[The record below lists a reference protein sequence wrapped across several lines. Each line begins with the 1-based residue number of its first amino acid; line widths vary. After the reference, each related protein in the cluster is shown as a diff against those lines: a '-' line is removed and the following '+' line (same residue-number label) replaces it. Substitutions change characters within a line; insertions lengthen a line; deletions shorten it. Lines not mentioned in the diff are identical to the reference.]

1 MGSPVKQTL
10 LWFRNA
16 VIRPPGPF
24 NMRLG
29 IRSAISTLVLT
40 SIVVSAVGVH
50 LLWWRTA
57 QQVSQTLASTIND
70 QIVSAVGDELQSVT
84 TEARSSMLAVR
95 TLLAEKVFDPRDAR
109 KREVVFRSQ
118 LLSQPTISWVAL
130 AWPDGSFFAGH
141 KLGNSIIEMLEIT
154 PDHKMRINRYEFV
167 GNDLRLKATWTED
180 TDYSV
185 TDQEWFKVARETN
198 DEYWSTLTTHPR
210 GERLAAAFS
219 APLDIDKKPAGVL
232 AIIIE
237 LTRVSN
243 FLSQLTVGKS
253 AGAFILERDGKVV
266 ASPDP
271 DASELME
278 LKTDH
283 PLLPVAV
290 EAIRSADSAY
300 EPGEGQPFNTTVTR
314 DGKAYQAVI
323 TPISF
328 PGWSLVT
335 VVPESEFLG
344 PVQMT
349 IRNLLI
355 GLAVLIVFAGL
366 LSAWLAQRLI
376 GAPLIKVVNEI
387 RHVER
392 FDLDKVRRHPS
403 RLAEIEN
410 LSGAIGDMAQ
420 GLAAF
425 RKYIPADLVKRLIS
439 DGNGA
444 RLGGAVRPMS
454 VMFIDL
460 AGFTGMSE
468 RLGDRI
474 IPLLS
479 RYFDSVSAEIQKH
492 NGTIDKFIGDAV
504 MAFWGAPSPNPDHAA
519 DCCRAALASR
529 RAIEQAGLVDDH
541 GRAVKIRIGINSGD
555 MLVGNIGSEVRLNY
569 TVIGDAVN
577 IASRLEGTNKVY
589 GSTIIIGP
597 ETRRLAGNR
606 VVVRELDR
614 LAVYGRAGGLQI
626 YELLGMAGEFDEAV
640 EWVAR
645 YEAGLA
651 AWRARDFT
659 AAIGAFEK
667 VLEIRKDDAAS
678 SMMVERCRQQLENPA
693 GEDWDGT
700 TVARTK

>member
-1 MGSPVKQTL
+1 
-10 LWFRNA
+10 
-16 VIRPPGPF
+16 
-24 NMRLG
+24 MRIG
-29 IRSAISTLVLT
+29 IRSAISALVLT

-57 QQVSQTLASTIND
+57 QQVSQTLADTIND
-70 QIVSAVGDELQSVT
+70 QIVSAVGDELQSIT
-84 TEARSSMLAVR
+84 SEARSSMLAVR
-95 TLLAEKVFDPRDAR
+95 TLLVEKVFDPRDAG
-109 KREVVFRSQ
+109 KREVVFLSQ
-118 LLSQPTISWVAL
+118 LRSQPTISWVAF
-130 AWPDGSFFAGH
+130 AWPDGAFFAGH
-141 KLGNSIIEMLEIT
+141 KLGDGVIEMLEIT
-154 PDHKMRINRYEFV
+154 GDRKIRINRYEYV
-167 GNDLRLKATWTED
+167 SDDIRLKASRVED
-180 TDYSV
+180 TNYSV
-185 TDQEWFKVARETN
+185 TDQEWFREAIRSN
-198 DEYWSTLTTHPR
+198 DEHWSTLTTHPN
-210 GERLAAAFS
+210 GERLAAAFAS
-219 APLDIDKKPAGVL
+219 PIEIDQKPAGVI

-253 AGAFILERDGKVV
+253 AGAFILERDGRVV
-266 ASPDP
+266 ASPDAN
-271 DASELME
+271 ASEVNA

-283 PLLPVAV
+283 PLFPVAV
-290 EAIRSADSAY
+290 DAIRQAGSAY
-300 EPGEGQPFNTTVTR
+300 NPGEGEVFRSQVSR
-314 DGKAYQAVI
+314 DGKVYQAVL

-349 IRNLLI
+349 IRKLVI
-355 GLAVLIVFAGL
+355 GLAALIVFAGL

-376 GAPLIKVVNEI
+376 AAPLIKVVGEI

-392 FDLDKVRRHPS
+392 FDLDKVERHPS
-403 RLAEIEN
+403 RLTEIEN

-425 RKYIPADLVKRLIS
+425 GKYIPADLVKRLIS

-479 RYFDSVSAEIQKH
+479 RYFDCVSTQIQDQG
-492 NGTIDKFIGDAV
+492 GTIDKFIGDAV
-504 MAFWGAPSPNPDHAA
+504 MAFWGAPAPNPDHAA
-519 DCCRAALASR
+519 DCCRAALACR
-529 RAIEQAGLVDDH
+529 RALAEASLVDDH
-541 GRAVKIRIGINSGD
+541 GQPIKIRIGVNSGD

-577 IASRLEGTNKVY
+577 IASRLESTNKTY

-597 ETRRLAGNR
+597 ETRRLAGER
-606 VVVRELDR
+606 IVVRELDR

-626 YELLGMAGEFDEAV
+626 YELLGMAGEFDGSLD
-640 EWVAR
+640 WVKC

-659 AAIGAFEK
+659 AGIAAFEK
-667 VLEIRKDDAAS
+667 VLAIRPDDAAS
-678 SMMVERCRQQLENPA
+678 SAMIQRCKQQLENP
-693 GEDWDGT
+693 GTEDWDGT

>member
-1 MGSPVKQTL
+1 MQYNDPANL
-10 LWFRNA
+10 D
-16 VIRPPGPF
+16 P
-24 NMRLG
+24 NMRIG
-29 IRSAISTLVLT
+29 IRSAISALVLT

-57 QQVSQTLASTIND
+57 QQVSQTLADTIND
-70 QIVSAVGDELQSVT
+70 QIVSAVGDELQSIT
-84 TEARSSMLAVR
+84 TEARSSMMAVR
-95 TLLAEKVFDPRDAR
+95 TLLVEKVFDPRDAK
-109 KREVVFRSQ
+109 KREVVFLSQ
-118 LLSQPTISWVAL
+118 LLSQPTISWVAFG
-130 AWPDGSFFAGH
+130 WPDGSFFAGQ
-141 KLGNSIIEMLEIT
+141 KLGDTVVEMLEIT
-154 PDHKMRINRYEFV
+154 GDSKLKINRYEYE
-167 GNDLRLKATWTED
+167 GNDLKLKASWVED
-180 TDYSV
+180 TEYAV
-185 TDQEWFKVARETN
+185 TDQAWFREAISSN
-198 DEYWSTLTTHPR
+198 DEHWSTLTTHPN
-210 GERLAAAFS
+210 GERLAAAFA
-219 APLDIDKKPAGVL
+219 APIDIDQKPAGVV

-253 AGAFILERDGKVV
+253 AGAFILDRDGGVV
-266 ASPDP
+266 AAPDP
-271 DASELME
+271 DASEVKA

-283 PLLPVAV
+283 PLFPVAV
-290 EAIRSADSAY
+290 DAMRQAGSAY
-300 EPGEGQPFNTTVTR
+300 DPGSGEPYHSQVTR
-314 DGKAYQAVI
+314 EGKAYQAVL

-349 IRNLLI
+349 IRRLLI
-355 GLAVLIVFAGL
+355 GLAAVIVCAGL

-376 GAPLIKVVNEI
+376 AAPLIKVVGEI

-392 FDLDKVRRHPS
+392 FDLDKVERHPS

-410 LSGAIGDMAQ
+410 LSSAIGDMAQ

-444 RLGGAVRPMS
+444 RLGGAIRPMS

-479 RYFDSVSAEIQKH
+479 RYFDAVSARIQQQG
-492 NGTIDKFIGDAV
+492 GTIDKFIGDAV
-504 MAFWGAPSPNPDHAA
+504 MAFWGAPAANPDHAV
-519 DCCRAALASR
+519 DCCRAALACQ
-529 RAIEQAGLVDDH
+529 RAMEEAGLVDD
-541 GRAVKIRIGINSGD
+541 GGQPVKIRIGINSGD

-577 IASRLEGTNKVY
+577 IASRLESTNKVY
-589 GSTIIIGP
+589 GSTIIVGP
-597 ETRRLAGNR
+597 ETRRQAGDHI
-606 VVVRELDR
+606 VVRELDR

-626 YELLGMAGEFDEAV
+626 YELLAMAGELAGVPD
-640 EWVAR
+640 WVTS
-645 YEAGLA
+645 YEAGLT
-651 AWRARDFT
+651 AWRAGDF
-659 AAIGAFEK
+659 AAATDAFEK
-667 VLEIRKDDAAS
+667 TIELRGHDAAS
-678 SMMVERCRQQLENPA
+678 SLMIERCRHQIANPI

>member
-1 MGSPVKQTL
+1 MAFG
-10 LWFRNA
+10 
-16 VIRPPGPF
+16 
-24 NMRLG
+24 
-29 IRSAISTLVLT
+29 
-40 SIVVSAVGVH
+40 
-50 LLWWRTA
+50 
-57 QQVSQTLASTIND
+57 
-70 QIVSAVGDELQSVT
+70 
-84 TEARSSMLAVR
+84 
-95 TLLAEKVFDPRDAR
+95 
-109 KREVVFRSQ
+109 
-118 LLSQPTISWVAL
+118 
-130 AWPDGSFFAGH
+130 WPDGSFFAGH
-141 KLGNSIIEMLEIT
+141 KLGNSVIEMLEIT
-154 PDHKMRINRYEFV
+154 PDRNLRINRYEFV
-167 GNDLRLKATWTED
+167 GNDLKLKASWFEE
-180 TDYSV
+180 TDYAV
-185 TDQEWFKVARETN
+185 TEQEWFRIARETN
-198 DEYWSTLTTHPR
+198 DEYWSTLTVHPR

-219 APLDIDKKPAGVL
+219 APIAIDGKPAGVV

-243 FLSQLTVGKS
+243 FLSQLTIGKS

-266 ASPDP
+266 ASPDA
-271 DASELME
+271 DASEQME

-283 PLLPVAV
+283 PLFPVAV
-290 EAIRSADSAY
+290 DAIRNAGSAY

-344 PVQMT
+344 PVRMT

-376 GAPLIKVVNEI
+376 AAPLIKVVNEI

-392 FDLDKVRRHPS
+392 FDLDKVQRHPS
-403 RLAEIEN
+403 RLAEIQN

-425 RKYIPADLVKRLIS
+425 GKYIPADLVRRLVS

-444 RLGGAVRPMS
+444 TLGGAVRPMS

-479 RYFDSVSAEIQKH
+479 RYFDCVSAQIQSH

-504 MAFWGAPSPNPDHAA
+504 MAFWGAPSPNPEHAV
-519 DCCRAALASR
+519 DCCSAALACR
-529 RAIEQAGLVDDH
+529 RAMDEAGLVDDR
-541 GRAVKIRIGINSGD
+541 GQPVGIRIGINSGD

-577 IASRLEGTNKVY
+577 IASRLESTNKVY

-597 ETRRLAGNR
+597 ETRRLAGER
-606 VVVRELDR
+606 IVVRELDR

-626 YELLGMAGEFDEAV
+626 Y
-640 EWVAR
+640 
-645 YEAGLA
+645 
-651 AWRARDFT
+651 
-659 AAIGAFEK
+659 
-667 VLEIRKDDAAS
+667 
-678 SMMVERCRQQLENPA
+678 
-693 GEDWDGT
+693 
-700 TVARTK
+700 

>member
-1 MGSPVKQTL
+1 
-10 LWFRNA
+10 
-16 VIRPPGPF
+16 
-24 NMRLG
+24 MRIG
-29 IRSAISTLVLT
+29 IRSAISALVLT

-57 QQVSQTLASTIND
+57 QKVSQTLADTINE

-84 TEARSSMLAVR
+84 TEARSSLTAVR
-95 TLLAEKVFDPRDAR
+95 TLLTEKVLDIRDAR
-109 KREVVFRSQ
+109 RREFVFLSQ
-118 LLSQPTISWVAL
+118 LQSQPTISSVAFG
-130 AWPDGSFFAGH
+130 WPDGSFFAGH
-141 KLGNSIIEMLEIT
+141 KLGEAGVEMLEVTMPGRKLQI
-154 PDHKMRINRYEFV
+154 DQYDYA
-167 GNDLRLKATWTED
+167 GNDIRLKSSRVED
-180 TDYSV
+180 SKYSV
-185 TDQEWFKVARETN
+185 TDQEWFREAIKAD
-198 DEYWSTLTTHPR
+198 DEHWSIFTTHPG
-210 GERLAAAFS
+210 GERLAAVLAT
-219 APLDIDKKPAGVL
+219 PIDVDQKRAGVL

-253 AGAFILERDGKVV
+253 AGAFLLDRDGGVI
-266 ASPDP
+266 AAPDP
-271 DASELME
+271 DADELNP
-278 LKTDH
+278 LKANH

-290 EAIRSADSAY
+290 DAIRQARTTYNPDD
-300 EPGEGQPFNTTVTR
+300 GEAFHSQVAR
-314 DGKAYQAVI
+314 EGKAYQAVL

-344 PVQMT
+344 PVRMT

-376 GAPLIKVVNEI
+376 AAPLIKVMGEI

-392 FDLDKVRRHPS
+392 FDLDKVARHPS
-403 RLAEIEN
+403 RLTEIQN
-410 LSGAIGDMAQ
+410 LSGAISDMAH

-425 RKYIPADLVKRLIS
+425 RKYIPADLVKRLVS
-439 DGNGA
+439 EGNGA
-444 RLGGAVRPMS
+444 QLGGSVRPMS

-479 RYFDSVSAEIQKH
+479 RYFDCVSAQIQAQG
-492 NGTIDKFIGDAV
+492 GTIDKFIGDAV
-504 MAFWGAPSPNPDHAA
+504 MAFWGAPAPGPDHAV
-519 DCCRAALASR
+519 DCCRAALACR
-529 RAIEQAGLVDDH
+529 RAMEQAGLVDDK
-541 GRAVKIRIGINSGD
+541 GEPVKICIGINSGD

-589 GSTIIIGP
+589 GTTIIIGP
-597 ETRRLAGNR
+597 ETRRLAGDR
-606 VVVRELDR
+606 IVVRELDR

-626 YELLGMAGEFDEAV
+626 YELLGMAGEFSDALD
-640 EWVAR
+640 WVKS

-651 AWRARDFT
+651 AWRAGDFT

-667 VLEIRKDDAAS
+667 TRELRPDDAAS
-678 SMMVERCRQQLENPA
+678 SLMIERCQAQRDNPA

-700 TVARTK
+700 AVARTK

>member
-1 MGSPVKQTL
+1 
-10 LWFRNA
+10 
-16 VIRPPGPF
+16 
-24 NMRLG
+24 MRIG
-29 IRSAISTLVLT
+29 IRSAISALVLT

-57 QQVSQTLASTIND
+57 QMVSQTLANTIND
-70 QIVSAVGDELQSVT
+70 QIVSAVDDELQSIT
-84 TEARSSMLAVR
+84 TEARSSMTAVR
-95 TLLAEKVFDPRDAR
+95 TLLTEKVLDAHDPR
-109 KREVVFRSQ
+109 KREFVFLSQ
-118 LLSQPTISWVAL
+118 LQSQPTISWVAFG
-130 AWPDGSFFAGH
+130 WPDGAFFAGH
-141 KLGNSIIEMLEIT
+141 KLGESGVEMLTIT
-154 PDHKMRINRYEFV
+154 PDRK
-167 GNDLRLKATWTED
+167 LRDDQYDYAGDDIKLRSSKVED
-180 TDYSV
+180 SKYLV
-185 TDQEWFKVARETN
+185 TDQPWFRDAIAANNEH
-198 DEYWSTLTTHPR
+198 WSTLTTLPR
-210 GERLAAAFS
+210 GERLAAMLAV
-219 APLDIDKKPAGVL
+219 PIDVDGKRTGVL

-253 AGAFILERDGKVV
+253 AGAFLLDRDGGVI

-271 DASELME
+271 NADEITA

-290 EAIRSADSAY
+290 DAIRQAGPAY
-300 EPGEGQPFNTTVTR
+300 NPGDGEVFRSQVTR
-314 DGKAYQAVI
+314 DGLAYQAVL

-344 PVQMT
+344 PVKMT

-355 GLAVLIVFAGL
+355 GLAVLIVGAGL

-376 GAPLIKVVNEI
+376 AQPLIKVVGEI

-392 FDLDKVRRHPS
+392 FDLDKVARYPS
-403 RLAEIEN
+403 HLAEIEN
-410 LSGAIGDMAQ
+410 LSSAIGDMAQ

-425 RKYIPADLVKRLIS
+425 RKYIPADLVRRLVS

-468 RLGDRI
+468 RMGDRI

-479 RYFDSVSAEIQKH
+479 RYFDGVSAAIQ
-492 NGTIDKFIGDAV
+492 NDGGTIDKFIGDAV
-504 MAFWGAPSPNPDHAA
+504 MAFWGAPAADPDHAL
-519 DCCRAALASR
+519 DCCRAALACQ
-529 RAIEQAGLVDDH
+529 RAVADAGLVDDT
-541 GRAVKIRIGINSGD
+541 GEAVRIRIGINSGD

-577 IASRLEGTNKVY
+577 IASRLESTNKTY
-589 GSTIIIGP
+589 GSTIIIG
-597 ETRRLAGNR
+597 EATRRLAGSR
-606 VVVRELDR
+606 IAVRELDR

-626 YELLGMAGEFDEAV
+626 YELLGLAEEGAASPD
-640 EWVAR
+640 WVQS

-651 AWRARDFT
+651 AWRAGDFT
-659 AAIGAFEK
+659 AAISAFEK
-667 VLEIRKDDAAS
+667 TSALRGGDAAS
-678 SMMVERCRQQLENPA
+678 TLMIARCQHQLANPTDA
-693 GEDWDGT
+693 EWDGT
-700 TVARTK
+700 AVARSK

>member
-1 MGSPVKQTL
+1 
-10 LWFRNA
+10 
-16 VIRPPGPF
+16 
-24 NMRLG
+24 MRIG
-29 IRSAISTLVLT
+29 IRTAISALVLT
-40 SIVVSAVGVH
+40 SIMVSAVGVH

-57 QQVSQTLASTIND
+57 QKVSQTLANTIND
-70 QIVSAVGDELQSVT
+70 QIVSAVEDELQSIT
-84 TEARSSMLAVR
+84 TEARSSMTAVR
-95 TLLAEKVFDPRDAR
+95 TLLTEKVLDAHDTR
-109 KREVVFRSQ
+109 KREFVFLSQ
-118 LLSQPTISWVAL
+118 LQSQPTISWVAFG
-130 AWPDGSFFAGH
+130 WPDGAFFAGH
-141 KLGNSIIEMLEIT
+141 KRGESGVEMLTIT
-154 PDHKMRINRYEFV
+154 PDGKLRTDQFDYA
-167 GNDLRLKATWTED
+167 GNDIKPRSSTVEQTK
-180 TDYSV
+180 YVV
-185 TDQEWFKVARETN
+185 TDQPWFREAI
-198 DEYWSTLTTHPR
+198 EAAGEHWSTLTTHPN
-210 GERLAAAFS
+210 GERLAAMLAV
-219 APLDIDKKPAGVL
+219 PIDVDGKRTGVL

-253 AGAFILERDGKVV
+253 AGAFLLDRDGGVI

-271 DASELME
+271 NADELNA

-290 EAIRSADSAY
+290 DAIRQAGNAY
-300 EPGEGQPFNTTVTR
+300 NPGDGEVFRSQVTR
-314 DGKAYQAVI
+314 DGQAYQAVL

-355 GLAVLIVFAGL
+355 GLAVLIVAAGL
-366 LSAWLAQRLI
+366 LSAWLTQRLI
-376 GAPLIKVVNEI
+376 ATPLIKVVGEI

-392 FDLDKVRRHPS
+392 FDLDKVERHPS
-403 RLAEIEN
+403 HLAEIEN

-425 RKYIPADLVKRLIS
+425 RKYIPADLVRRLVG
-439 DGNGA
+439 DGNAA

-468 RLGDRI
+468 RSGDRI

-479 RYFDSVSAEIQKH
+479 RYFDVVSAQIQ
-492 NGTIDKFIGDAV
+492 NEGGTIDKFIGDAV
-504 MAFWGAPSPNPDHAA
+504 MAFWGAPAENPDHAY
-519 DCCRAALASR
+519 DCCRAGLACQ
-529 RAIEQAGLVDDH
+529 RAVLQAGLLDDR
-541 GRAVKIRIGINSGD
+541 GEPVRIRIGINSGD

-597 ETRRLAGNR
+597 ETRRLAGPR
-606 VVVRELDR
+606 IIVRELDR

-626 YELLGMAGEFDEAV
+626 YELLAMAEETAAPP
-640 EWVAR
+640 EWVAP

-651 AWRARDFT
+651 AWRAGDFT
-659 AAIGAFEK
+659 AAIAAFEK
-667 VLEIRKDDAAS
+667 ASALRGGDAAS
-678 SMMVERCRQQLENPA
+678 TQMIARCRHRLANPTD
-693 GEDWDGT
+693 EEWDGT

>member
-1 MGSPVKQTL
+1 
-10 LWFRNA
+10 
-16 VIRPPGPF
+16 
-24 NMRLG
+24 MRLG
-29 IRSAISTLVLT
+29 IRSAISALVLA

-57 QQVSQTLASTIND
+57 QQISQTLANTING

-84 TEARSSMLAVR
+84 TEARSAMLAVR
-95 TLLAEKVFDPRDAR
+95 TLMAEKVFEPRDER
-109 KREVVFRSQ
+109 KREVVFQSQ
-118 LLSQPTISWVAL
+118 LLSHPTISWVAFG
-130 AWPDGSFFAGH
+130 WPDGSFFAGR
-141 KLGNSIIEMLEIT
+141 KAGDGVLEMLAIA
-154 PDHKMRINRYEFV
+154 PDRRMRTNRYEFV
-167 GNDLRLKATWTED
+167 GNDLRLKNTRDED
-180 TDYSV
+180 TGYAV
-185 TDQEWFKVARETN
+185 IDQEWFKVATETN
-198 DEYWSTLTTHPR
+198 DEHWTTLTTLPS
-210 GERLAAAFS
+210 GERLAAAFA
-219 APLDIDKKPAGVL
+219 APVEIDQKPAGVI
-232 AIIIE
+232 AIIIIE

-266 ASPDP
+266 AAPDP
-271 DASELME
+271 DANEVTA

-283 PLLPVAV
+283 PLFAVAV
-290 EAIRSADSAY
+290 DAIRNASAY
-300 EPGEGQPFNTTVTR
+300 QPGEGEPFHTKVMR
-314 DGKAYQAVI
+314 DGKAYQAVL

-355 GLAVLIVFAGL
+355 GLAVLIVLAGL

-376 GAPLIKVVNEI
+376 AAPLIKVMSEI

-392 FDLDKVRRHPS
+392 FDLDKVQRHPS
-403 RLAEIEN
+403 RLTEIEN

-425 RKYIPADLVKRLIS
+425 RKYIPADLVRRLIS

-454 VMFIDL
+454 VMFVDL

-479 RYFDSVSAEIQKH
+479 RYFDAVSAQVQSH

-504 MAFWGAPSPNPDHAA
+504 MAFWGAPAPNPDHAV
-519 DCCRAALASR
+519 DCCRAALACQ
-529 RAIEQAGLVDDH
+529 RAVAQARLVDDH
-541 GRAVKIRIGINSGD
+541 GQPARIRIGINSGD

-577 IASRLEGTNKVY
+577 IASRLESTNKVY

-597 ETRRLAGNR
+597 ETRRLAGNHI
-606 VVVRELDR
+606 VVRELDR

-626 YELLGMAGEFDEAV
+626 YELLGMAGELDGAPG
-640 EWVAR
+640 WVAS

-651 AWRARDFT
+651 AWRAREFT
-659 AAIGAFEK
+659 AAIAAFEQ
-667 VLEIRKDDAAS
+667 VLETRTDDAAS
-678 SMMVERCRQQLENPA
+678 RAMIERCRRQLEHPA
-693 GEDWDGT
+693 GEGWDGT
-700 TVARTK
+700 TVARSK

>member
-1 MGSPVKQTL
+1 
-10 LWFRNA
+10 
-16 VIRPPGPF
+16 
-24 NMRLG
+24 MRIG
-29 IRSAISTLVLT
+29 IRSAISALVLT

-57 QQVSQTLASTIND
+57 QRVSQTLADTIND
-70 QIVSAVGDELQSVT
+70 QIVSAVGDELQSIT
-84 TEARSSMLAVR
+84 TEARSSMMAVR
-95 TLLAEKVFDPRDAR
+95 TLLVEKVFDARDAG
-109 KREVVFRSQ
+109 KREVVFLSQ
-118 LLSQPTISWVAL
+118 LRSQPTISWVAFG
-130 AWPDGSFFAGH
+130 WPDGAFFAGH
-141 KLGNSIIEMLEIT
+141 KLGDGVHRDDRDHRRPQDEDQSLGICQRRSAAEGEPCRGHQLFRHRAGMVSRSDPLQRRALVDVDDASERRTAGGGLRGCRSRSI
-154 PDHKMRINRYEFV
+154 
-167 GNDLRLKATWTED
+167 
-180 TDYSV
+180 
-185 TDQEWFKVARETN
+185 
-198 DEYWSTLTTHPR
+198 
-210 GERLAAAFS
+210 
-219 APLDIDKKPAGVL
+219 KKPAGVI

-253 AGAFILERDGKVV
+253 AGAFILDRDGGVV
-266 ASPDP
+266 AAPDP
-271 DASELME
+271 NASEVMP

-283 PLLPVAV
+283 PLFPVAV
-290 EAIRSADSAY
+290 DAIRGAGSAY
-300 EPGEGQPFNTTVTR
+300 NPGEGEALKRQVTR
-314 DGKAYQAVI
+314 DGKVYQAVL

-376 GAPLIKVVNEI
+376 AAPLIKVVGEI

-392 FDLDKVRRHPS
+392 FDLDKVQRHPS
-403 RLAEIEN
+403 RLTEIEN

-444 RLGGAVRPMS
+444 RLGGAVKPMS

-479 RYFDSVSAEIQKH
+479 RYFDSVSTQIQETG
-492 NGTIDKFIGDAV
+492 GTIDKFIGDAV
-504 MAFWGAPSPNPDHAA
+504 MAFWGAPAPNPDHAV
-519 DCCRAALASR
+519 DCCRAALACQ
-529 RAIEQAGLVDDH
+529 RAMAEVGLVDDH
-541 GRAVKIRIGINSGD
+541 GQPVKIRIGINSGD

-577 IASRLEGTNKVY
+577 IASRLESTNKVY

-597 ETRRLAGNR
+597 ETRRLAGDR
-606 VVVRELDR
+606 IVVRELDR

-626 YELLGMAGEFDEAV
+626 YELLDDGG
-640 EWVAR
+640 R
-645 YEAGLA
+645 GRR
-651 AWRARDFT
+651 RAR
-659 AAIGAFEK
+659 
-667 VLEIRKDDAAS
+667 L
-678 SMMVERCRQQLENPA
+678 
-693 GEDWDGT
+693 GESL
-700 TVARTK
+700 

>member
-1 MGSPVKQTL
+1 MAGRRVLCRAQARRRRD
-10 LWFRNA
+10 RNDRDRRGDRK
-16 VIRPPGPF
+16 IRT
-24 NMRLG
+24 NRWEY
-29 IRSAISTLVLT
+29 
-40 SIVVSAVGVH
+40 VS
-50 LLWWRTA
+50 
-57 QQVSQTLASTIND
+57 D
-70 QIVSAVGDELQSVT
+70 
-84 TEARSSMLAVR
+84 
-95 TLLAEKVFDPRDAR
+95 
-109 KREVVFRSQ
+109 
-118 LLSQPTISWVAL
+118 
-130 AWPDGSFFAGH
+130 
-141 KLGNSIIEMLEIT
+141 
-154 PDHKMRINRYEFV
+154 
-167 GNDLRLKATWTED
+167 DLRLKSSRVED
-180 TDYSV
+180 TNYSV
-185 TDQEWFKVARETN
+185 TDQEWFREAIRSN
-198 DEYWSTLTTHPR
+198 DEHWSTLTTHPN
-210 GERLAAAFS
+210 GERLAAAFA
-219 APLDIDKKPAGVL
+219 APVEIDQKPAGVI

-253 AGAFILERDGKVV
+253 AGAFILDRQGGVV
-266 ASPDP
+266 AAPDP
-271 DASELME
+271 DASEVMP

-283 PLLPVAV
+283 PLFPVAV
-290 EAIRSADSAY
+290 DAIRSAGSAY
-300 EPGEGQPFNTTVTR
+300 DPGEGEPLHRQVTR
-314 DGKAYQAVI
+314 DGKAYQAVL

-349 IRNLLI
+349 IRKLLI

-376 GAPLIKVVNEI
+376 AAPLIKVVGEI

-392 FDLDKVRRHPS
+392 FDLDKVQRHPS
-403 RLAEIEN
+403 RLTEIEN

-425 RKYIPADLVKRLIS
+425 RKYIPADLVKRLVS

-479 RYFDSVSAEIQKH
+479 RYFDRSRRRSRTG
-492 NGTIDKFIGDAV
+492 GTIDKFIGDAV
-504 MAFWGAPSPNPDHAA
+504 MAFWGAPAPNPDHAV
-519 DCCRAALASR
+519 DCCRAALACQ
-529 RAIEQAGLVDDH
+529 RAMAEAGLVDDH
-541 GRAVKIRIGINSGD
+541 GQPVKIRIGINSGD

-577 IASRLEGTNKVY
+577 IASRLESTNKVY

-597 ETRRLAGNR
+597 ETRRLAGDR
-606 VVVRELDR
+606 IVVRELDR

-626 YELLGMAGEFDEAV
+626 YELLAMADEIAGAPDWV
-640 EWVAR
+640 EA

-651 AWRARDFT
+651 AWRAREFT
-659 AAIGAFEK
+659 AAIAAFETGK
-667 VLEIRKDDAAS
+667 GNPQRRCGVIGHDRALQAADRKSRPARIGTARPSRGPNRRPSAA
-678 SMMVERCRQQLENPA
+678 VPLRARARCAQGFFP
-693 GEDWDGT
+693 GT
-700 TVARTK
+700 LARRFLFVIHLDK

>member
-1 MGSPVKQTL
+1 
-10 LWFRNA
+10 
-16 VIRPPGPF
+16 
-24 NMRLG
+24 MRIG
-29 IRSAISTLVLT
+29 IRSAISALVLT

-57 QQVSQTLASTIND
+57 QQVSQTLADTIND
-70 QIVSAVGDELQSVT
+70 QIVSAVGDELQSIT
-84 TEARSSMLAVR
+84 TEARSSMMAVR
-95 TLLAEKVFDPRDAR
+95 TLLLGKVFDPRDMH
-109 KREVVFRSQ
+109 KREFVFQSQ
-118 LLSQPTISWVAL
+118 LLSQPTISWVAF
-130 AWPDGSFFAGH
+130 AWPDGSFYAGH
-141 KLGNSIIEMLEIT
+141 KLGDTVIEMLEI
-154 PDHKMRINRYEFV
+154 DADRKMRIDRYEFV
-167 GNDLRLKATWTED
+167 GNDLQLKSSRVED
-180 TDYSV
+180 TKYSV
-185 TDQEWFKVARETN
+185 TDQEWFRFAIDNN
-198 DEYWSTLTTHPR
+198 DEHWSTFSALPV
-210 GERLAAAFS
+210 GERPAAAFA
-219 APLDIDKKPAGVL
+219 APIDIDQKPAGVI
-232 AIIIE
+232 AVII
-237 LTRVSN
+237 
-243 FLSQLTVGKS
+243 
-253 AGAFILERDGKVV
+253 ERDGRVV
-266 ASPDP
+266 AAPDP
-271 DASELME
+271 DANEVMA

-290 EAIRSADSAY
+290 DAMRQAGSAY
-300 EPGEGQPFNTTVTR
+300 EPGQGQAFHSQVTR
-314 DGKAYQAVI
+314 DGNAYQAVM

-349 IRNLLI
+349 IRKLLI
-355 GLAVLIVFAGL
+355 GLAVLIVCAGL

-376 GAPLIKVVNEI
+376 AAPLIKVVGEI

-392 FDLDKVRRHPS
+392 FDLDKVERHPS
-403 RLAEIEN
+403 RLTEIEN
-410 LSGAIGDMAQ
+410 LSSAIGDMAQ

-479 RYFDSVSAEIQKH
+479 RYFDAVSVQIQ
-492 NGTIDKFIGDAV
+492 NQGGTIDKFIGDAV
-504 MAFWGAPSPNPDHAA
+504 MAFWGAPAPNPDHAV
-519 DCCRAALASR
+519 DCCRAALACR
-529 RAIEQAGLVDDH
+529 RAVEEAGLVDDH
-541 GRAVKIRIGINSGD
+541 GQPLKIRIGINSGD

-577 IASRLEGTNKVY
+577 IASRLESTNKVY

-597 ETRRLAGNR
+597 ETRRLAGPNI
-606 VVVRELDR
+606 VVRELDR

-626 YELLGMAGEFDEAV
+626 YELLGMQGDAGSAFGGAS
-640 EWVAR
+640 EWVSR

-659 AAIGAFEK
+659 AAIGSFEK
-667 VLEIRKDDAAS
+667 VLEIRQDDAAS
-678 SMMVERCRQQLENPA
+678 ALMIERCRYQIENPTTD
-693 GEDWDGT
+693 DWDGT
-700 TVARTK
+700 SIARTK

>member
-1 MGSPVKQTL
+1 MGLAGETSAGKVPYCGKQPA
-10 LWFRNA
+10 NQD
-16 VIRPPGPF
+16 PC
-24 NMRLG
+24 MRLG
-29 IRSAISTLVLT
+29 IRSAISALVLT

-57 QQVSQTLASTIND
+57 QGVSQTLADTINE

-84 TEARSSMLAVR
+84 SEARSSMLAVR

-118 LLSQPTISWVAL
+118 LLSQPTISWVAFG
-130 AWPDGSFFAGH
+130 WPDGSFFAGH
-141 KLGNSIIEMLEIT
+141 KLGNNVIEMLEIA
-154 PDHKMRINRYEFV
+154 PDRKLRINHYEFV
-167 GNDLRLKATWTED
+167 GNDLRLKASWFEE

-185 TDQEWFKVARETN
+185 TEQDWFRVAHQTN
-198 DEYWSTLTTHPR
+198 DEYWSTLTAHPR
-210 GERLAAAFS
+210 GQRLAAAFS
-219 APLDIDKKPAGVL
+219 APVAIDGKPAGVV

-237 LTRVSN
+237 LTRVSS

-266 ASPDP
+266 ASPDA
-271 DASELME
+271 DASELVE

-283 PLLPVAV
+283 PLFPVAV
-290 EAIRSADSAY
+290 DAIRNASAY
-300 EPGEGQPFNTTVTR
+300 SPGEGEPFHTKVTR
-314 DGKAYQAVI
+314 DGRAYQAVL

-349 IRNLLI
+349 IRNLLV
-355 GLAVLIVFAGL
+355 GLAFLIVIAGL

-376 GAPLIKVVNEI
+376 AAPLIKVVNEI

-392 FDLDKVRRHPS
+392 FDLDKVQRHPS

-425 RKYIPADLVKRLIS
+425 RKYIPADLVRRLVS

-444 RLGGAVRPMS
+444 RPGGAVRPMS

-479 RYFDSVSAEIQKH
+479 RYFDSVSAQIQNH
-492 NGTIDKFIGDAV
+492 GGTIDKFIGDAV
-504 MAFWGAPSPNPDHAA
+504 MAFWGAPSENPDHAV
-519 DCCRAALASR
+519 DCCRAALACR
-529 RAIEQAGLVDDH
+529 RAVGEAGLIDDH
-541 GRAVKIRIGINSGD
+541 GEPVKIRIGINSGD
-555 MLVGNIGSEVRLNY
+555 MLVGNIGSDVRLNY

-577 IASRLEGTNKVY
+577 IASRLESTNKVY
-589 GSTIIIGP
+589 GSSIIIGP
-597 ETRRLAGNR
+597 ETRRLAGDR
-606 VVVRELDR
+606 IVARELDR

-626 YELLGMAGEFDEAV
+626 YELLGITGELDARP
-640 EWVAR
+640 EWVAA
-645 YEAGLA
+645 YEAGLV
-651 AWRARDFT
+651 AWRAGDFT
-659 AAIGAFEK
+659 AAMAAFQK
-667 VLEIRKDDAAS
+667 VLEIRHDDTAS
-678 SMMVERCRQQLENPA
+678 VVMIERCRHQLENPA
-693 GEDWDGT
+693 GEAWDGT
-700 TVARTK
+700 TIARTK

>member
-1 MGSPVKQTL
+1 
-10 LWFRNA
+10 
-16 VIRPPGPF
+16 
-24 NMRLG
+24 MRIG
-29 IRSAISTLVLT
+29 IRSAISALVLT

-57 QQVSQTLASTIND
+57 SQVSQTLADTIND
-70 QIVSAVGDELQSVT
+70 QIVSAVGDELQSIT
-84 TEARSSMLAVR
+84 TEARSSMMAVR
-95 TLLAEKVFDPRDAR
+95 TLLVEKVFEARDAK
-109 KREVVFRSQ
+109 KREVVFLSQ
-118 LLSQPTISWVAL
+118 LLSQPTISWVAFG
-130 AWPDGSFFAGH
+130 WPDGAFFAGH
-141 KLGNSIIEMLEIT
+141 KLGDTVIEMLEVSG
-154 PDHKMRINRYEFV
+154 DRKLRINRYEYE
-167 GNDLRLKATWTED
+167 GNDLRLKSSRVED
-180 TDYSV
+180 SSYAV
-185 TDQEWFKVARETN
+185 TDQEWFREAIRSN
-198 DEYWSTLTTHPR
+198 DEHWSTLTTHPN
-210 GERLAAAFS
+210 GERLAAAFAS
-219 APLDIDKKPAGVL
+219 PVEIDQKPAGVI

-253 AGAFILERDGKVV
+253 AGAFILDRDGGVV
-266 ASPDP
+266 AAPDP
-271 DASELME
+271 DASEVKA

-283 PLLPVAV
+283 PLFPVAV
-290 EAIRSADSAY
+290 DAMRQSGSAY
-300 EPGEGQPFNTTVTR
+300 DPGSGDPFHSQVMR
-314 DGKAYQAVI
+314 EGKAYQAVL

-349 IRNLLI
+349 IRRLLV
-355 GLAVLIVFAGL
+355 GLAVLIVIAGL

-376 GAPLIKVVNEI
+376 AAPLIKVMGEI

-392 FDLDKVRRHPS
+392 FDLDKVERHPS
-403 RLAEIEN
+403 RLTEIEN

-425 RKYIPADLVKRLIS
+425 RKYIPADLVKRLIG
-439 DGNGA
+439 DGTGA

-479 RYFDSVSAEIQKH
+479 RYFDSVSAQIQAQG
-492 NGTIDKFIGDAV
+492 GTIDKFIGDAV
-504 MAFWGAPSPNPDHAA
+504 MAFWGAPAANPDHAV
-519 DCCRAALASR
+519 DCCRAALACQ
-529 RAIEQAGLVDDH
+529 RAMAEAGLADDN
-541 GRAVKIRIGINSGD
+541 GQPVKIRIGVNSGD

-577 IASRLEGTNKVY
+577 IASRLESTNKVY

-597 ETRRLAGNR
+597 ETRRLAGDR
-606 VVVRELDR
+606 IVVRELDR

-626 YELLGMAGEFDEAV
+626 YELLGMSGEFAGALD
-640 EWVAR
+640 WVNS

-651 AWRARDFT
+651 AWRTRNFA
-659 AAIGAFEK
+659 AAIGAFEN
-667 VLEIRKDDAAS
+667 VLEIRNDDAAS
-678 SMMVERCRQQLENPA
+678 RVMIERCRHQLENPSRD
-693 GEDWDGT
+693 DWDGT
-700 TVARTK
+700 TIARTK

>member
-1 MGSPVKQTL
+1 
-10 LWFRNA
+10 
-16 VIRPPGPF
+16 
-24 NMRLG
+24 MRIG
-29 IRSAISTLVLT
+29 IRSAISALVLT
-40 SIVVSAVGVH
+40 SIVVSAIVVH

-57 QQVSQTLASTIND
+57 NQVSQTLADTIND
-70 QIVSAVGDELQSVT
+70 QIVAAVADQLQSIT
-84 TEARSSMLAVR
+84 TEARSASIAVR
-95 TLLAEKVFDPRDAR
+95 ALITEKVLDIRDEKRR
-109 KREVVFRSQ
+109 KFVFLSQ
-118 LLSQPTISWVAL
+118 LQAQPTISWVAFG
-130 AWPDGSFFAGH
+130 WPDGEFYAAH
-141 KLGNSIIEMLEIT
+141 KLGDNAVETVTIGTDRKLSIE
-154 PDHKMRINRYEFV
+154 RYDYEN
-167 GNDLRLKATWTED
+167 GDLKFRDSRVED
-180 TDYSV
+180 TGYLV
-185 TDQEWFKVARETN
+185 TEQEWFRGS
-198 DEYWSTLTTHPR
+198 DLWSTLTTHPT
-210 GERLAAAFS
+210 GERPAAAF
-219 APLDIDKKPAGVL
+219 AVRIGVDDDRAGVL
-232 AIIIE
+232 AVIIE

-253 AGAFILERDGKVV
+253 ASAFILDRDGSAIAAPDANADEVTPLKLEQPTFPVAVDAIRQAGSAYDANGSEPLSSTVVRDGKVY
-266 ASPDP
+266 
-271 DASELME
+271 
-278 LKTDH
+278 KTV
-283 PLLPVAV
+283 L
-290 EAIRSADSAY
+290 
-300 EPGEGQPFNTTVTR
+300 
-314 DGKAYQAVI
+314 

-344 PVQMT
+344 PVQAT

-355 GLAVLIVFAGL
+355 GLAVLIAFAGI

-376 GAPLIKVVNEI
+376 AAPLIRVVNEI

-392 FDLDKVRRHPS
+392 FDLDKVQRHPS
-403 RLAEIEN
+403 RLTEIAN

-425 RKYIPADLVKRLIS
+425 RKYIPADLVRRLIS

-479 RYFDSVSAEIQKH
+479 RYLDVVSAQIQDCG
-492 NGTIDKFIGDAV
+492 GTIDKFIGDAV
-504 MAFWGAPSPNPDHAA
+504 MAFWGAPSSNPDHAV
-519 DCCRAALASR
+519 DCCRAALACQ
-529 RAIEQAGLVDDH
+529 RAVEEAGLVDDH
-541 GRAVKIRIGINSGD
+541 GARVKIRIGINSGD

-577 IASRLEGTNKVY
+577 IASRLESTNKSY

-597 ETRRLAGNR
+597 ETRRLAGDR
-606 VVVRELDR
+606 IVVRELDR

-626 YELLGMAGEFDEAV
+626 YELLGMAGESE
-640 EWVAR
+640 ELQPWVTA

-651 AWRARDFT
+651 AWRAGDFT
-659 AAIGAFEK
+659 AAIGHFEQASTF
-667 VLEIRKDDAAS
+667 RSDAAS
-678 SMMVERCRQQLENPA
+678 SLMIERCKHQIENPA
-693 GEDWDGT
+693 AEGWDGT